1 MKSIS
6 NVLKLLNLKEFR
18 SFGIERNLFSPPL
31 MNGLLTFGQSR
42 KVAFVIYYQ
51 DPMDQ
56 EDMPKEWIFFFFF
69 FYSSKQFAKG
79 ICLTNSLLKVI

>member
-42 KVAFVIYYQ
+42 KVALVIYYQ

-56 EDMPKEWIFFFFF
+56 EDMPKEWIFFFFLI
-69 FYSSKQFAKG
+69 SSKQFAKG

>member
-31 MNGLLTFGQSR
+31 MNGLLTLGQSR
-42 KVAFVIYYQ
+42 KVTLVIYYQ

-56 EDMPKEWIFFFFF
+56 EDMPKEWIFFI
-69 FYSSKQFAKG
+69 YSRKQFAKG
-79 ICLTNSLLKVI
+79 ICFDK

>member
-42 KVAFVIYYQ
+42 KVTLVIYYQ

-56 EDMPKEWIFFFFF
+56 EDMPKNGFFLFILEN
-69 FYSSKQFAKG
+69 SSQKVFV
-79 ICLTNSLLKVI
+79 LTNSLLKVI

>member
-31 MNGLLTFGQSR
+31 MNGLLTFCQSR
-42 KVAFVIYYQ
+42 KVALVIYYQ

-69 FYSSKQFAKG
+69 FISSKQFAKG